1 MRKNKVGKKIEKLTR
16 KNTEFQ
22 DGNQA
27 LDVSEQFGTEVA
39 EIDILTRIR

>member
-1 MRKNKVGKKIEKLTR
+1 MSKNKVGKKIEKLMR

-27 LDVSEQFGTEVA
+27 LDVSDQFGTEVA
-39 EIDILTRIR
+39 EIDVLMRFR